1 MTKPLRK
8 FEAFILCLLVLN
20 ATAVAQEKPAA
31 NVIVPLK
38 VQIVISRYQGE
49 KKVSSLPYTLSVN
62 ANDILDGHARGSSLR
77 MGAQVPIAT
86 ITMATGDGKM
96 TMPQSF
102 QYKDVGTNIDC
113 NASTSDNTHFRLAIT
128 IEDSS
133 VIAGE
138 QEALQQGLAKGNA
151 SFRSFRS
158 TESLLLKDGQSLQF
172 TTATDKVTG
181 DVVKV
186 DVTLTVVK

>member
-1 MTKPLRK
+1 MTKPLQ
-8 FEAFILCLLVLN
+8 ILASVVALGLTLG
-20 ATAVAQEKPAA
+20 APSARAQEKPT
-31 NVIVPLK
+31 VPKEIVPLK

-62 ANDILDGHARGSSLR
+62 ANDRGSSSLR
-77 MGAQVPIAT
+77 MGAQVPIV
-86 ITMATGDGKM
+86 TMTPPVVDGKA
-96 TMPQSF
+96 TMPQSI

-113 NASTSDNTHFRLAIT
+113 TASTTDDGRFRVGIV
-128 IEDSS
+128 IEDST
-133 VIAGE
+133 VIGD
-138 QEALQQGLAKGNA
+138 EANAQQGLAKGSP
-151 SFRSFRS
+151 SFRSFRT